1 VLVLPFMGASD
12 ARDVRRAQGR
22 RIRRARNAA
31 DLTLVE
37 LVRRLA
43 ERGVTVTPQAISA
56 WERGE
61 TSPRLWTRDILCA
74 VLDVSPHDVFGTEL

>member
-22 RIRRARNAA
+22 RIRRARNDA

-37 LVRRLA
+37 LVRLLA
-43 ERGVTVTPQAISA
+43 ERGVTVTPQAVSS

-74 VLDVSPHDVFGTEL
+74 VLDVNPHDVFGVEL